1 MFYMVKTAEYLK
13 ILADEEVK
21 IFLRINFGE
30 YFKSTRKNY
39 ILNYVEKKYILE
51 KLLNCFIVF

>member
-1 MFYMVKTAEYLK
+1 MVKIAEYLK

-21 IFLRINFGE
+21 IFLRINFGKH
-30 YFKSTRKNY
+30 FKSTRKNY